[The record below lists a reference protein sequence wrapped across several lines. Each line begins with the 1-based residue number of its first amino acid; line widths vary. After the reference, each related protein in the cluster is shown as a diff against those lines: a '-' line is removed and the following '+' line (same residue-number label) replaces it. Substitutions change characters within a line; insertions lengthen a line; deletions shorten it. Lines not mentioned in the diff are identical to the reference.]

1 MFAEIMTA
9 LCAIVVLFSI
19 IMIFKA
25 IRTYKMHNIID
36 DAISFYNVRCIDNN
50 VTSLVDYEDA
60 ERFERT
66 MLRLYDWGYKRIL
79 PKEKFEIIKPYII
92 ERRWFFEFT

>member
-1 MFAEIMTA
+1 MGAEIATA
-9 LCAIVVLFSI
+9 ICVTVIACCI

-25 IRTYKMHNIID
+25 NHTYKMHNIID

-50 VTSLVDYEDA
+50 TTSLVDYEDA
-60 ERFERT
+60 ESFEST

-92 ERRWFFEFT
+92 ERR